1 MESVT
6 RFRAQIRSFK
16 RVNQSDCLLLWNHLE
31 IGLLTTMT
39 NKVGEQWVFRCSGL
53 DANRLRAQ
61 QLQRDGKEEKKKTNF
76 GHPSKTSCPRSRLSL
91 SVRPSKDH
99 RASRVARFTATK
111 QLTAEPES
119 VIFPSSLPRGKGN
132 SASCFCFPCNRRAR
146 PYKALR

>member
-6 RFRAQIRSFK
+6 RFRAQIRPFK

-61 QLQRDGKEEKKKTNF
+61 QLQRDGKEEKKKRLKLWTPLEDKL
-76 GHPSKTSCPRSRLSL
+76 HSKPTVPIG
-91 SVRPSKDH
+91 
-99 RASRVARFTATK
+99 ASE
-111 QLTAEPES
+111 QGP
-119 VIFPSSLPRGKGN
+119 
-132 SASCFCFPCNRRAR
+132 
-146 PYKALR
+146 